1 VPQNNIWQKASKLK
15 ILAPMDDVTDVAF
28 RRMIFELGPPDIFFT
43 EFVNVDGLN
52 SAGRPN
58 LVHKLLKFS
67 NTEDVIAQVWGL
79 KPENFQATAKHLVEM
94 GFKGVDINMGC
105 PVKDVIK
112 TGAGSAMIENPEKAR
127 EIIESTRIGAGGKI
141 PVSVKTRIGFKNIDL
156 GWIEFLLK
164 LKLPA
169 LTVHL
174 RTQKEMSKVPA
185 HWDILPQIL
194 NLRDKLSPETKIIA
208 NGDVFDKNILKQK
221 IEIEGLNG
229 VMIGRGIFHDPF
241 IFNDQVEFENL
252 PKDTKLS
259 LMKRHI
265 ELYKQFY
272 MSGGVGENGQRRLP
286 TLFKFAK
293 VYISGFDGAVEL
305 RTKMMQART
314 LEEFEAS
321 SKS

>member
-1 VPQNNIWQKASKLK
+1 
-15 ILAPMDDVTDVAF
+15 MDDVTDVAF
-28 RRMIFELGPPDIFFT
+28 RRMIFEIGPPDIFFT

-52 SAGRPN
+52 SRGRDN
-58 LVHKLLKFS
+58 LLHKLLKF
-67 NTEDVIAQVWGL
+67 NKEDTVAQIWGL
-79 KPENFQATAKHLVEM
+79 KPENFQATTEDLVKM

-112 TGAGSAMIENPEKAR
+112 TGAGSALIENPEKAR
-127 EIIESTRIGAGGKI
+127 EIVESTRIGAGGKI

-169 LTVHL
+169 LTIHL

-194 NLRDKLSPETKIIA
+194 SLRDKLSHETKIIA
-208 NGDVFDKNILKQK
+208 NGDIFSKQILAEKL
-221 IEIEGLNG
+221 EIEGLDG
-229 VMIGRGIFHDPF
+229 VMVGRGIFHDLY
-241 IFNDQVEFENL
+241 IFNNSVDWSQIS
-252 PKDTKLS
+252 KSQKLS

-265 ELYKQFY
+265 QLYKQFY
-272 MSGGVGENGQRRLP
+272 MNGGAGENGQRRLP

-314 LEEFEAS
+314 LEEFEETS
-321 SKS
+321 NYFSC

>member
-1 VPQNNIWQKASKLK
+1 MPQNNIWQKATKLK

-28 RRMIFELGPPDIFFT
+28 RKMIFELGAPDIFFT

-52 SAGRPN
+52 SSGRPN
-58 LVHKLLKFS
+58 LIHKLLKF
-67 NTEDVIAQVWGL
+67 NEEDVIAQIWGL
-79 KPENFQATAKHLVEM
+79 KPENFEATAKDLVEM

-112 TGAGSAMIENPEKAR
+112 TGAGSGMIENPEKAR
-127 EIIESTRIGAGGKI
+127 EIIESTRKGAGGKI
-141 PVSVKTRIGFKNIDL
+141 PVSVKTRIGFKSVNL

-169 LTVHL
+169 LTIHL

-185 HWDILPQIL
+185 HWELLPEIL
-194 NLRDKLSPETKIIA
+194 NLRDAISPETKIIA
-208 NGDVFDKNILKQK
+208 NGDIFDKDILKQK
-221 IEIEGLNG
+221 LAIPGLDG

-241 IFNDQVEFENL
+241 IFNNEVDFGELDKNQ
-252 PKDTKLS
+252 KLS
-259 LMKRHI
+259 LMRRHI

-272 MSGGVGENGQRRLP
+272 FSGGAGENGQRRLP

-293 VYISGFDGAVEL
+293 IYISGFDGAVEL
-305 RTKMMQART
+305 RNKMMHAKT
-314 LEEFEAS
+314 LEEFEA
-321 SKS
+321 KLIGY